1 MRGLFNPSLCIPV
14 VVYQDGGDN
23 VTGNGVRGNGVR
35 RLGLSVAAG
44 IRPQRSGGRSPVPT
58 GVGGVL
64 ASATRLRHVRASDRA
79 ILCNPPNQHAD
90 RHHAFRDRH
99 AFPDRVDDPTRRDA
113 PPPGSWLGPRGD
125 LPTRLTRLASHPP
138 SIPPPYPP

>member
-64 ASATRLRHVRASDRA
+64 ASATQLRHVRASDRA
-79 ILCNPPNQHAD
+79 NVFKAVC
-90 RHHAFRDRH
+90 RKSG
-99 AFPDRVDDPTRRDA
+99 RVSRVGR
-113 PPPGSWLGPRGD
+113 SL
-125 LPTRLTRLASHPP
+125 
-138 SIPPPYPP
+138 